1 MPANRLD
8 SLFGTPLSLRRWDP
22 RSDAELLGRFLD
34 QRDEAAF
41 ETLLLRHTPGV
52 RAACRGWLRA
62 ASDID
67 DAAQATFLVLVQRAR
82 SIRNR
87 GALGRWLYGVAV
99 NVARRLRQR
108 APPAGPLPD
117 EVPQRESTVDT
128 ELKDLLTTEVAHLPE
143 KYRLPVQLAYWG
155 GLTTA
160 ETAERL
166 GWPKG
171 TVLTR
176 LAWARKRLQKSLARH
191 GLAPTAIAGLT
202 FTAAPVSSAWTRTT
216 VRAATRIM
224 AGESLA
230 ALELSTRTISLTEG
244 VVRTMFHDKLK
255 VIALISVL
263 VIGLAGFGVFQ
274 WVSASDPPVKDGKL
288 HADPSGK
295 ETAKSD
301 DPRPSVSSRRREAVI
316 RLPIGTFVKEV
327 EAQPYGSG
335 RLTWTYE
342 EDRVQGHIEASVMG
356 GEADISIETEHAL
369 SSTGTMYGLV
379 TAFRLNHIKL
389 PDGDVF
395 AELKPYLGLW
405 SAIEPLVNEVMLD
418 LPFSYQFRMQGDRL
432 IITSFRILLAGPN
445 PLGKLGGLGL
455 GSGGGNN
462 EAFAALAAF
471 QALGTA
477 LEGTYM
483 ASDSKDRPTPGKRPL
498 FQKPLGSGKSGTSK

>member
-8 SLFGTPLSLRRWDP
+8 SLLGTALSFRRWDP

-52 RAACRGWLRA
+52 RAACRGWLRS

-82 SIRNR
+82 SIRDR

-99 NVARRLRQR
+99 NVARRLRQQATR
-108 APPAGPLPD
+108 AGSLPD
-117 EVPQRESTVDT
+117 DLPQREPTKDSD
-128 ELKDLLTTEVAHLPE
+128 LQDLLATEVARLPE

-155 GLTTA
+155 GLTTV

-176 LAWARKRLQKSLARH
+176 LAWARKYLQKSLARH
-191 GLAPTAIAGLT
+191 GVAPAALAGLT
-202 FTAAPVSSAWTRTT
+202 LTTMPAKSAWTRATAS
-216 VRAATRIM
+216 AA
-224 AGESLA
+224 AKNLGGEPLA
-230 ALELSTRTISLTEG
+230 ALGLSQRTVSLTEG
-244 VVRTMFHDKLK
+244 VVRAMFHDKLK
-255 VIALISVL
+255 VTALVAVL
-263 VIGLAGFGVFQ
+263 IVGLAGFGVFQ
-274 WVSASDPPVKDGKL
+274 WVSASDPPLKDSKFQ
-288 HADPSGK
+288 ADPSGK
-295 ETAKSD
+295 ESAKSD
-301 DPRPSVSSRRREAVI
+301 DARPGVPGRRREAVI
-316 RLPIGTFVKEV
+316 RLPLGTFVKEV
-327 EAQPYGSG
+327 EALPYGTG
-335 RLTWTYE
+335 RLSWTYE

-356 GEADISIETEHAL
+356 GEVDLSLETEHAL
-369 SSTGTMYGLV
+369 SSNGTIYGIV

-389 PDGDVF
+389 PDGEQF
-395 AELKPYLGLW
+395 AEIKPFLGLW
-405 SAIEPLVNEVMLD
+405 PAIEPLVNEVMLD

-432 IITSFRILLAGPN
+432 IITNFRILLAGPN

-455 GSGGGNN
+455 GSGQNN
-462 EAFAALAAF
+462 EAFVALAGF

-477 LEGTYM
+477 IEGTYL
-483 ASDSKDRPTPGKRPL
+483 ASDSKDRSAPSKRPL
-498 FQKPLGSGKSGTSK
+498 FQKPLGHGKSGTGK